1 MIIVILVGI
10 LMNSV
15 LFYLIY
21 RLDKWSKINDPL
33 IESIVIEGYGWEK
46 VIPYQNKIQK
56 STNKSHMSPSKKPK
70 NKVEMKAELQNLI
83 FSRKIEFRNTNC
95 DNKNSKSQHINTVHF
110 SEDEAMSFR
119 EKEEWIAHFKI
130 CQN

>member
-1 MIIVILVGI
+1 MIVIILVGI

-21 RLDKWSKINDPL
+21 RLDKWSKINDQFN
-33 IESIVIEGYGWEK
+33 ESIVIEGYGSEK
-46 VIPYQNKIQK
+46 VVPYQYKIQK
-56 STNKSHMSPSKKPK
+56 PTNKSHMPPSKKK
-70 NKVEMKAELQNLI
+70 YTKVEMEAKLQNLI

-95 DNKNSKSQHINTVHF
+95 DNKNSKRQHINTVHF

-119 EKEEWIAHFKI
+119 EKVEWIAHFKI